1 MVDQRNEATEPAG
14 DRLETMRPNP
24 AWDEESYADA
34 VETLAALPGDTVVKV
49 WGGDWCKDCRKQLP
63 DFGAAL
69 EAAGITG
76 DRVEHHPV
84 EKAEDG
90 SKVGPQVEAYDIEL
104 IPTVVV
110 EAGDGEELAR
120 FVEEEPVP
128 IVVALAEQLGSRDS

>member
-24 AWDEESYADA
+24 AWDEASYSDA
-34 VETLAALPGDTVVKV
+34 VETLAGLPADAVVKV

-76 DRVEHHPV
+76 DRVEHYPV
-84 EKAEDG
+84 EKLDDG
-90 SKVGPQVEAYDIEL
+90 SKTGPLVEEYGIEL
-104 IPTVVV
+104 IPTVVI
-110 EAGDGEELAR
+110 ERDGEELAR

-128 IVVALAEQLGSRDS
+128 ILVSLAEQLADRDI